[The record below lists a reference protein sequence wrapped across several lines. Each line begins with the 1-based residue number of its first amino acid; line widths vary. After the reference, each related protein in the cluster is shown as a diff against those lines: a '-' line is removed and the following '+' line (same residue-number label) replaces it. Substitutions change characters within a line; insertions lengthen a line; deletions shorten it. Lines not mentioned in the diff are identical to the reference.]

1 MSPEVLSAAAGVLL
15 SLAFSYVPGLS
26 GWFAS
31 LEGTHKRLV
40 MLAALVLVSAGV
52 FALSCTSSTSAL
64 LEQPPACTQN
74 GLLGLL
80 QSLLLALVANQA
92 AYQISPRRA

>member
-1 MSPEVLSAAAGVLL
+1 MSSEVLSATAGVLL

-40 MLAALVLVSAGV
+40 MLAALVIVSAGA
-52 FALSCTSSTSAL
+52 FALSCAGAWLRS
-64 LEQPPACTQN
+64 
-74 GLLGLL
+74 
-80 QSLLLALVANQA
+80 
-92 AYQISPRRA
+92 